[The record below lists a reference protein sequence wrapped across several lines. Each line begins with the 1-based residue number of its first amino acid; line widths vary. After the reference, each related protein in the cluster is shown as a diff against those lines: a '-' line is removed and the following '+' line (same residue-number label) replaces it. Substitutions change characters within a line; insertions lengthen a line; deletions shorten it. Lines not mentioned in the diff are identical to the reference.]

1 MNSDHKPVNGVYE
14 IVQQKPF
21 IFPLLNPL
29 KPRPPVGYFKFLKLK
44 LNLMKKKTAK
54 KRL

>member
-21 IFPLLNPL
+21 VLPLNPL
-29 KPRPPVGYFKFLKLK
+29 KPRPPVGYFKFTSLK
-44 LNLMKKKTAK
+44 LNLMKKNTK